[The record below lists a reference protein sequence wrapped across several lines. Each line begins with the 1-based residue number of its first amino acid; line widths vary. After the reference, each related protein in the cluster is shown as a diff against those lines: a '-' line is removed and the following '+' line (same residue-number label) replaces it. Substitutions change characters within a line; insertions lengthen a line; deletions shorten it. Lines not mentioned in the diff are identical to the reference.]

1 MREHVTTNEKT
12 SATIYIV
19 EDHDIVRNLLVQLV
33 ERTPGVSLVGVAAS
47 AEEALEHIPARRPR
61 LVLVD
66 VSLPGMDGIDL
77 IRLLHDR
84 WPDIR
89 TLAISGH
96 DEALYAAATLNAGAH
111 GYVMKGNV
119 IQITEAIQ
127 RILEGEIY
135 LSPQLRDLLNPD
147 DID

>member
-1 MREHVTTNEKT
+1 MSKRVNSNENS
-12 SATIYIV
+12 SATVYIV

-33 ERTPGVSLVGVAAS
+33 ERTPGVSVGGVATS
-47 AEEALEHIPARRPR
+47 AEEALEQIPARRPR

-66 VSLPGMDGIDL
+66 VSLPGIDGIEL
-77 IRLLHDR
+77 IRIIHER
-84 WPDIR
+84 WPDVL

-96 DEALYAAATLNAGAH
+96 DETLYAAATLNAGAR

-119 IQITEAIQ
+119 TQVAEAIQ
-127 RILEGEIY
+127 RILAGESY
-135 LSPQLRDLLNPD
+135 LSPQLQDLLNH

>member
-47 AEEALEHIPARRPR
+47 AEEALE
-61 LVLVD
+61 
-66 VSLPGMDGIDL
+66 
-77 IRLLHDR
+77 
-84 WPDIR
+84 
-89 TLAISGH
+89 
-96 DEALYAAATLNAGAH
+96 
-111 GYVMKGNV
+111 
-119 IQITEAIQ
+119 
-127 RILEGEIY
+127 GEIY